1 MQFPVSGVFLVILP
15 LQTLKFHLS
24 PFSLFLHNMGSSKS
38 TFEKPSQQENSG
50 FHIFELHLPTATYAS
65 FFIILLVALIL
76 LSLYLLF
83 TKWPLFGKTRNSHQ
97 NPTTIQPSIH
107 HKPHMV
113 PFEMSIH
120 GRHAPSGRVVVKP
133 NGNGSYAFSPVPS
146 FNPDR
151 FLPAPPRVME
161 GDGTPIYSNP
171 TPSKVTK
178 QPLHSSIMSLLDT
191 KDSTKSEEDPSHR
204 G

>member
-1 MQFPVSGVFLVILP
+1 
-15 LQTLKFHLS
+15 
-24 PFSLFLHNMGSSKS
+24 MGSSKS
-38 TFEKPSQQENSG
+38 TFEKPSQQENGG
-50 FHIFELHLPTATYAS
+50 FHVFELHLPSATYAS
-65 FFIILLVALIL
+65 FFVLLLVALIL

-97 NPTTIQPSIH
+97 NPTTSHPSIH
-107 HKPHMV
+107 HKPHMA

-133 NGNGSYAFSPVPS
+133 NGNGSYAFSSVPS
-146 FNPDR
+146 FDQER
-151 FLPAPPRVME
+151 FLPATPRVLE
-161 GDGTPIYSNP
+161 GEGAAVYANP

-191 KDSTKSEEDPSHR
+191 KASTENAEGSASPSHS